1 MNWEKINYK
10 SLDDLINDKKQ
21 KLETKPKYAL
31 KCITKHGLEPI
42 NVINDI
48 LLGTKIPGNKFYGLP
63 IYMIGDYDVDGICSV
78 SQSVLMANK
87 YGIDL
92 RVRLPKRFSEGYG
105 LSEKIID
112 EIDRGIIITVDNGI
126 CSHSAIQK
134 AKDKGL
140 YVIITDHHLPMKNKD
155 GSDYL
160 PNADIIFNPHLG
172 NTCEFKDYCGAGIVY
187 KLIET
192 INPLD
197 TDFLNQMSVYAA
209 FATIAD
215 CVPLVEDNRNIVIK
229 GISNIKSSKI
239 TTGMTALLSMTE
251 IYFRPLLVT
260 KKTNTGTITEK
271 KLPDKN
277 KSVIVKT
284 KDNNYLFAFFA
295 SFEKFL
301 NENKKIISFS
311 EIESWAY
318 MPKKVSD
325 DFYLDEEGVGF
336 KIAPMLNA
344 PGRLIDNGSE
354 ISVDLLTFNGDIK
367 DAVKK
372 ALKVYELNEK
382 RKTLVKEGLE
392 KIECLIAEKH
402 LENNYPLTIYCPNL
416 HEGIIG
422 IIAGQLVE
430 RYKAPAIVCT
440 NLENNTLKGS
450 ARSIDNVNIKE
461 LLDKHANLLIKYGG
475 HPEAAGLSLLESDF
489 NNLDIALRNSV
500 KKSSSDNT
508 IRYCLEINANEVKKV
523 ALRLKEL
530 KPFGEGNNKPVFLI
544 KDLNLTPDIYR
555 GEKYRLCQDAKTI
568 ILNSRIVSDLETFD
582 IKAIGF
588 DLAEKYLTL
597 TKNPLVNADNLYVIG
612 TINENH
618 FNGNVTP
625 QIEMIDFKGT
635 TR

>member
-21 KLETKPKYAL
+21 KLETKTKYAL

-239 TTGMTALLSMTE
+239 TTG
-251 IYFRPLLVT
+251 
-260 KKTNTGTITEK
+260 
-271 KLPDKN
+271 
-277 KSVIVKT
+277 
-284 KDNNYLFAFFA
+284 
-295 SFEKFL
+295 
-301 NENKKIISFS
+301 IS
-311 EIESWAY
+311 
-318 MPKKVSD
+318 
-325 DFYLDEEGVGF
+325 
-336 KIAPMLNA
+336 
-344 PGRLIDNGSE
+344 
-354 ISVDLLTFNGDIK
+354 
-367 DAVKK
+367 
-372 ALKVYELNEK
+372 
-382 RKTLVKEGLE
+382 
-392 KIECLIAEKH
+392 
-402 LENNYPLTIYCPNL
+402 
-416 HEGIIG
+416 
-422 IIAGQLVE
+422 
-430 RYKAPAIVCT
+430 
-440 NLENNTLKGS
+440 
-450 ARSIDNVNIKE
+450 
-461 LLDKHANLLIKYGG
+461 
-475 HPEAAGLSLLESDF
+475 
-489 NNLDIALRNSV
+489 
-500 KKSSSDNT
+500 
-508 IRYCLEINANEVKKV
+508 
-523 ALRLKEL
+523 
-530 KPFGEGNNKPVFLI
+530 
-544 KDLNLTPDIYR
+544 
-555 GEKYRLCQDAKTI
+555 
-568 ILNSRIVSDLETFD
+568 
-582 IKAIGF
+582 
-588 DLAEKYLTL
+588 
-597 TKNPLVNADNLYVIG
+597 
-612 TINENH
+612 
-618 FNGNVTP
+618 
-625 QIEMIDFKGT
+625 
-635 TR
+635 